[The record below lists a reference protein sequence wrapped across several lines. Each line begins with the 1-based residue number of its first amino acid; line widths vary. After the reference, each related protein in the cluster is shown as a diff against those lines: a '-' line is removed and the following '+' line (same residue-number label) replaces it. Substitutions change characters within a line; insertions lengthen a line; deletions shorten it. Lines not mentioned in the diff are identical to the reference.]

1 MTKQILLIED
11 DPPTIDL
18 YQEILKKENFEV
30 ENLTWGQHGLD
41 RLKEIRE
48 KKKEK
53 PDLVLLDLILPD
65 INGIEVLKKA
75 KSDKETKDIPF
86 FVLTNYTDPELE
98 KESWKLGV
106 EKYIVKANY
115 TPSQL
120 VKAIKDWFEK
130 K

>member
-1 MTKQILLIED
+1 MIKKILLIED

-18 YQEILKKENFEV
+18 YQEMLKKENFEV
-30 ENLTWGQHGLD
+30 ENLTWGQQGLD
-41 RLKEIRE
+41 KLKEIKE
-48 KKKEK
+48 NKKEK

-65 INGIEVLKKA
+65 INGIEILKEA
-75 KSDKETKDIPF
+75 KNDKETRNIPF

-98 KESWKLGV
+98 KESWKLGA

-120 VKAIKDWFEK
+120 VKVIKEWLEK
-130 K
+130 R

>member
-1 MTKQILLIED
+1 MIKKILLIED

-18 YQEILKKENFEV
+18 YQEMLKKENFEV
-30 ENLTWGQHGLD
+30 ENLAWGQEGLD

-48 KKKEK
+48 GKKEK
-53 PDLVLLDLILPD
+53 PDVVLLDLILPD
-65 INGIEVLKKA
+65 INGIEVLKQA
-75 KSDKETKDIPF
+75 KSDKETKSIPF

-98 KESWKLGV
+98 KESWKLGA

-120 VKAIKDWFEK
+120 VKVIKEWLEK
-130 K
+130 R